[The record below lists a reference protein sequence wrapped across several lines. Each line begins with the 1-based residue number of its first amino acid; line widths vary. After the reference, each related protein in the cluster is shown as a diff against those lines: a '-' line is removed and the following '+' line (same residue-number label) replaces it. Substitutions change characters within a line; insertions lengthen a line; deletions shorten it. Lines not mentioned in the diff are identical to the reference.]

1 MTHPL
6 SPTFSDALVFAAEA
20 HRSQTRKGPAGIP
33 YIAHLM
39 SVSALVLEA
48 GGSEVQAI
56 AALLHDAAEDQG
68 GEATLAVIDDR
79 FGPEVAAIVRAC
91 SDTVEEPKP
100 PWRER
105 KEAYIAH
112 LDDASEDALLVSL
125 ADKVHNARSIVS
137 DHRLEGGAV
146 FDRFD
151 PDSDQGWY
159 YGELARA
166 FRSRMGDHPLV
177 IELEI
182 AVAQLQQLTV

>member
-1 MTHPL
+1 MTKPL
-6 SPTFSDALVFAAEA
+6 SPKFDEALVYAADL

-48 GGSEVQAI
+48 GGTEVQAI

-68 GEATLAVIDDR
+68 GEATLAVIEER
-79 FGPEVAAIVRAC
+79 FGPEAAEIVRAC
-91 SDTVEEPKP
+91 SDTVDEPKP
-100 PWRER
+100 PWRAR

-112 LDDASEDALLVSL
+112 LGDAPEDALLVSL

-137 DHRLEGGAV
+137 DYRVEGPAV
-146 FDRFD
+146 FDRFN

-166 FRSRMGDHPLV
+166 FRARLGDEPLV
-177 IELEI
+177 EELEI
-182 AVAQLQQLTV
+182 AVRELQQVAP